1 MHVALSFAFTPTP
14 PESTGGGLPVPF
26 DEAAPAKQRA
36 YLSPASA
43 LSFTRMAPGLGR
55 GERRPMLTGGEASPA
70 DVPGNPGEDDD
81 QELLLALRRR
91 DEQAFTALVDRY
103 HARLVR
109 LAGLFVA
116 NQAVAEEV
124 AQETW
129 IGVLQGIDR
138 FEGRSSFRTW
148 LFRILTNQAK
158 RRGQREARSLP
169 FAAFS
174 AQDDAD
180 DGEPAVAPDRFLP
193 AGHEWVGHWVSFPQN
208 WHETPEEWFLSH
220 ETRALVQQAID
231 ALPPNQRIVITM
243 RDVEGLPSEEVC
255 NALGISETNQRVLL
269 HRARSKVRGQL
280 EQYLEG
286 I

>member
-1 MHVALSFAFTPTP
+1 
-14 PESTGGGLPVPF
+14 
-26 DEAAPAKQRA
+26 
-36 YLSPASA
+36 
-43 LSFTRMAPGLGR
+43 
-55 GERRPMLTGGEASPA
+55 MLTGGEVSPGGVPAAS
-70 DVPGNPGEDDD
+70 GRDDD
-81 QELLLALRRR
+81 EELLLDLRRR
-91 DEQAFTALVDRY
+91 DERAFTTLVDRY

-109 LAGLFVA
+109 LAGLFVDS
-116 NQAVAEEV
+116 QAVAEEV

-148 LFRILTNQAK
+148 LFRILTNQAR

-174 AQDDAD
+174 ALDDA
-180 DGEPAVAPDRFLP
+180 GEVEPAVAPEWFLP
-193 AGHEWVGHWVSFPQN
+193 AGEEWAGHWVSFPAS
-208 WHETPEEWFLSH
+208 WRETPEERFLSH
-220 ETRALVQQAID
+220 EMRALVQQAID

-243 RDVEGLPSEEVC
+243 RDVEGLPSAEVC

-280 EQYLEG
+280 DQYQEG

>member
-1 MHVALSFAFTPTP
+1 ML
-14 PESTGGGLPVPF
+14 
-26 DEAAPAKQRA
+26 
-36 YLSPASA
+36 
-43 LSFTRMAPGLGR
+43 M
-55 GERRPMLTGGEASPA
+55 GEGSSPA
-70 DVPGNPGEDDD
+70 DGPGNSGMDDD
-81 QELLLALRRR
+81 EELLLALRRR

-103 HARLVR
+103 HGRLVR
-109 LAGLFVA
+109 LARLFVA

-148 LFRILTNQAK
+148 LFRILTNQAR

-174 AQDDAD
+174 GQDDAD
-180 DGEPAVAPDRFLP
+180 DAEPAVAPDRFLP
-193 AGHEWVGHWVSFPQN
+193 AGDEWAGHWVSYPAN
-208 WHETPEEWFLSH
+208 WGETPEERFLSH
-220 ETRALVQQAID
+220 ETRGLVQQAID
-231 ALPPNQRIVITM
+231 ALPPQQRIVITM

-286 I
+286 N

>member
-1 MHVALSFAFTPTP
+1 
-14 PESTGGGLPVPF
+14 
-26 DEAAPAKQRA
+26 
-36 YLSPASA
+36 
-43 LSFTRMAPGLGR
+43 
-55 GERRPMLTGGEASPA
+55 MLTGDEASPA
-70 DVPGNPGEDDD
+70 DTPEEGGTDDD
-81 QELLLALRRR
+81 EQLLLALRRR
-91 DEQAFTALVDRY
+91 DEQAFTTLVDRY

-109 LAGLFVA
+109 LASLFVA

-158 RRGQREARSLP
+158 RRGQREARSIP

-174 AQDDAD
+174 QADVDDA
-180 DGEPAVAPDRFLP
+180 EPAVAPERFLP
-193 AGHEWVGHWVSFPQN
+193 AGDEWAGHWVSYPQN
-208 WHETPEEWFLSH
+208 WRELPEEEFLSH

-231 ALPPNQRIVITM
+231 ALPLNQRMVITL
-243 RDVEGLPSEEVC
+243 RDVEGFPAAEVC
-255 NALGISETNQRVLL
+255 NALAISETYQRVLL

-280 EQYLEG
+280 EQYLEAM
-286 I
+286 